1 MQIQTNQKQRELKDH
16 GTFAFPVNISH
27 ENLFSYERSSFFWHW
42 HPEIE
47 LTLIV
52 SGDINYQVNDKT
64 YHLTTGEGL
73 FCNANMPHTGHMY
86 NKEDCVYISTTFDPR
101 IIYGFESSRIQTA
114 YVTPLTLD
122 DRFSSIKFSPDVAW
136 QAEILANLT
145 KIWEI
150 SSSKAPCWDFQI
162 QILLSRIWLILY
174 QNTEPQTET
183 LPAVQRDRERLLVL
197 LSYLRDH
204 YQEKILL
211 EQVAAQIN
219 ICKSECCR
227 FFKSHMNES
236 LFDYLLHYRIQ
247 KSLPLLQNTNK
258 SITDISL
265 KFSNPKWDARR
276 GSIAKMH
283 SRLLRRKL
291 SQNDRRKHGN
301 TAKSFPYT

>member
-16 GTFAFPVNISH
+16 GTFAFPVNVSH

-183 LPAVQRDRERLLVL
+183 LPAVQRD
-197 LSYLRDH
+197 
-204 YQEKILL
+204 
-211 EQVAAQIN
+211 
-219 ICKSECCR
+219 
-227 FFKSHMNES
+227 
-236 LFDYLLHYRIQ
+236 YLLHYRIQ

-265 KFSNPKWDARR
+265 LTGFSSPCYFSKIFKSEMGCTPREY
-276 GSIAKMH
+276 
-283 SRLLRRKL
+283 RKNAL
-291 SQNDRRKHGN
+291 KTPSPE
-301 TAKSFPYT
+301 AEPE

>member
-1 MQIQTNQKQRELKDH
+1 M
-16 GTFAFPVNISH
+16 NI
-27 ENLFSYERSSFFWHW
+27 
-42 HPEIE
+42 
-47 LTLIV
+47 
-52 SGDINYQVNDKT
+52 K
-64 YHLTTGEGL
+64 
-73 FCNANMPHTGHMY
+73 
-86 NKEDCVYISTTFDPR
+86 
-101 IIYGFESSRIQTA
+101 
-114 YVTPLTLD
+114 LTLD
-122 DRFSSIKFSPDVAW
+122 DRFSSIKFSSDVAW

-197 LSYLRDH
+197 LSYLHDH

-265 KFSNPKWDARR
+265 LTGFSSPCYFSKIFKSEMGCTPREY
-276 GSIAKMH
+276 
-283 SRLLRRKL
+283 RKNAL
-291 SQNDRRKHGN
+291 KTPSPE
-301 TAKSFPYT
+301 AEPE

>member
-136 QAEILANLT
+136 QAEILAN
-145 KIWEI
+145 
-150 SSSKAPCWDFQI
+150 
-162 QILLSRIWLILY
+162 
-174 QNTEPQTET
+174 
-183 LPAVQRDRERLLVL
+183 PAVQRDRERLLVL
-197 LSYLRDH
+197 LSYLHDH

-265 KFSNPKWDARR
+265 LTGFSSPCYFSKIFKSEMGCTPREY
-276 GSIAKMH
+276 
-283 SRLLRRKL
+283 RKNAL
-291 SQNDRRKHGN
+291 KTPSPE
-301 TAKSFPYT
+301 AEPE

>member
-1 MQIQTNQKQRELKDH
+1 MRYSMQIQTNQKQRELKDH
-16 GTFAFPVNISH
+16 GTFAFPVNVSH

-64 YHLTTGEGL
+64 YHLTAGEGI

-122 DRFSSIKFSPDVAW
+122 GRFSSIKFSPDVAW
-136 QAEILANLT
+136 QAEILENLS
-145 KIWEI
+145 KIWDI
-150 SSSKAPCWDFQI
+150 FSSKAPCWDFQI
-162 QILLSRIWLILY
+162 QILLSRIWLTLY
-174 QNTEPQTET
+174 QNTEPQIEM
-183 LPAVQRDRERLLVL
+183 LPAVQRDRERLLLL
-197 LSYLRDH
+197 LSYLHDH

-211 EQVAAQIN
+211 ENVAAQIN

-265 KFSNPKWDARR
+265 LTGFSNPCYFSKIFKSEMGCTPREYRKNA
-276 GSIAKMH
+276 
-283 SRLLRRKL
+283 LRTPSPEAELK
-291 SQNDRRKHGN
+291 
-301 TAKSFPYT
+301 